1 MCLAVPTRVL
11 SIDKQEAE
19 VDLGGVR
26 RRISVV
32 LTPGVGVGDYV
43 IVHSGFAINVL
54 DEHEAEE
61 TLKLL
66 RELEDFTATMDP
78 PQQQAPEP

>member
-11 SIDKQEAE
+11 SIEKQEAE
-19 VDLGGVR
+19 VELGGVR
-26 RRISVV
+26 RRISVM

-54 DEHEAEE
+54 DEDEAQE

-66 RELEDFTATMDP
+66 RELEEFTATMDP
-78 PQQQAPEP
+78 PQQHTHEP